1 MARCLQEAAKVN
13 SRGRYR
19 VVVVLVVAGV
29 GGGGGTEQFR
39 GHSEVFETENPTVF
53 DH

>member
-29 GGGGGTEQFR
+29 EGGGTEQFR
-39 GHSEVFETENPTVF
+39 GHSEVLETENPTVF

>member
-1 MARCLQEAAKVN
+1 MARCLQEAVKVN

-19 VVVVLVVAGV
+19 VVVVVVV
-29 GGGGGTEQFR
+29 GRSGGGTEQLR
-39 GHSEVFETENPTVF
+39 GHSEVLETENQTVF

>member
-1 MARCLQEAAKVN
+1 MARCLQEAVKVN

-19 VVVVLVVAGV
+19 VVVVLVVAGA
-29 GGGGGTEQFR
+29 GGGTEQFR
-39 GHSEVFETENPTVF
+39 GHSEVLETENRTVF